1 VTLQGEAELKAPVR
15 TKPHPTSDVASAY
28 QVWPSENQLTPD
40 NPIGGQVAA
49 VVITALDRG
58 PYLMRGR
65 VDDFGTDRNSPPER

>member
-58 PYLMRGR
+58 TLSDAGTGR
-65 VDDFGTDRNSPPER
+65 RLWN